1 MNISAEFTSRVKST
15 YSFVRL
21 RYIPTG
27 TTGDIQNNDT
37 HLHGPFESNARK
49 FFDQWHAT
57 NVTSYLASKKKKK
70 EITEDAFIKNMSALS
85 SVQVLRN
92 KAVECCDYG
101 IAALIEEDD
110 EKMSL
115 LKKSWRD
122 NFREIYD
129 EKFQKECLRELQER
143 PVTAETTML
152 TYNYDQTL

>member
-1 MNISAEFTSRVKST
+1 MG
-15 YSFVRL
+15 RL
-21 RYIPTG
+21 
-27 TTGDIQNNDT
+27 
-37 HLHGPFESNARK
+37 K
-49 FFDQWHAT
+49 AT
-57 NVTSYLASKKKKK
+57 RGNFLINGMLRMLQATWQAKKKKK